1 MVVET
6 RTGSAALPAPPSA
19 ERLAELVGRARAT
32 GTKRL
37 PVVAPYTGEN
47 LVELPQST
55 RKDIAEA
62 YREAREAQARWARRS
77 PRERA
82 QVLLRLHDL
91 VLDRQREA
99 LDLIQWE
106 NGKTRAHAFEEV
118 ADVALGCRYYAR
130 TGPAYLMP
138 RRRVGLIPLLTQVVE
153 LHHPVGVVGVVSPWN
168 YPLALG
174 ASDTLAALLAGN
186 AVVQRPD
193 PQTSLTCLWAA
204 RLASEAGLPDGLW
217 QVVLGSGEQVG
228 AAVLDQADF
237 VMFTGSTRT
246 GKGVAQKAGRRLVG
260 CTLELGGKNPMLVLR
275 DADLDRAAEGA
286 VRACFSS
293 SGQLCVSMERVYV
306 AASRY
311 DAFVERFVARIEAM
325 RVGAAFDFSM
335 DMGSLTSQHQLDAVA
350 AHVED
355 AREKGAHVL
364 AGGVAR
370 PDLGPYF
377 YQPTL
382 LANVPGTA
390 RCATEETF
398 GPVASV
404 VPFRGEDEAVRL
416 ANQGD
421 YGLNASVWTTD
432 IARGRDIASRVRAG
446 TVNVNDAYAAAWG
459 SMDAPM
465 GGMGDSGLGRRH
477 GAVGVLKYTET
488 QTIAVQRVMGLSTPP
503 GITAEQWASLFT
515 NGLRALKKLGRR

>member
-1 MVVET
+1 MAVDT
-6 RTGSAALPAPPSA
+6 HMDRPTLPAPPTA
-19 ERLAELVGRARAT
+19 ERLAELIGRART
-32 GTKRL
+32 SGTKRL
-37 PVVAPYTGEN
+37 PVVAPYTGDV

-55 RKDIAEA
+55 RKDIAGA
-62 YREAREAQARWARRS
+62 YADAREAQARWARTS

-91 VLDRQREA
+91 VLDRQREV

-106 NGKTRAHAFEEV
+106 NGKARAHAFEEV
-118 ADVALGCRYYAR
+118 ADIALVCRYYAR
-130 TGPAYLMP
+130 TGPGHLMP
-138 RRRVGLIPLLTQVVE
+138 QRRAGLVPLLTQVVE

-168 YPLALG
+168 YPLTLG
-174 ASDTLAALLAGN
+174 VSDTLAALLAGN

-204 RLASEAGLPDGLW
+204 GLAREAGLPDGLW
-217 QVVLGSGEQVG
+217 QIVLGSGEQVG
-228 AAVLDQADF
+228 AAVLDQADY

-246 GKGVAQKAGRRLVG
+246 GRNVAQKAGRRLVG

-275 DADLDRAAEGA
+275 DADLDRATEGA

-293 SGQLCVSMERVYV
+293 SGQMCISMERIYV
-306 AASRY
+306 AASQY
-311 DAFVERFVARIEAM
+311 DAFVDRFVGRIKAM

-335 DMGSLTSQHQLDAVA
+335 DMGSLTSQRQLDTVT

-355 AREKGAHVL
+355 AREQGAHVL

-370 PDLGPYF
+370 PDLGPFF
-377 YQPTL
+377 YEPTL

-390 RCATEETF
+390 KCATEETF
-398 GPVASV
+398 GPVVSV

-421 YGLNASVWTTD
+421 YGLSASVWTTD

-446 TVNVNDAYAAAWG
+446 TVNVNEAYGAAWG
-459 SMDAPM
+459 SVDAPM
-465 GGMGDSGLGRRH
+465 GGMGQSGIGRRH
-477 GAVGVLKYTET
+477 GAVGLLKYTET
-488 QTIAVQRVMGLSTPP
+488 QTIAVQRVMGFGTPP
-503 GITAEQWASLFT
+503 GISAEQFAALFT
-515 NGLRALKKLGRR
+515 GGLRALKRLGRR

>member
-1 MVVET
+1 MET
-6 RTGSAALPAPPSA
+6 RTQQPVLPAPPNA
-19 ERLAELVGRARAT
+19 GRLAELVGRARAS

-37 PVVAPYTGEN
+37 PVVAPYTGDV

-62 YREAREAQARWARRS
+62 YREARAAQAQWARRT

-91 VLDRQREA
+91 VLDRQREV

-106 NGKTRAHAFEEV
+106 NGKARAHAFEEV
-118 ADVALGCRYYAR
+118 ADVALVCRYYAR
-130 TGPAYLMP
+130 TGPGYLMP
-138 RRRVGLIPLLTQVVE
+138 RRRTGLIPLLTQVVE

-168 YPLALG
+168 YPLTLG
-174 ASDTLAALLAGN
+174 VSDTLAALLAGN

-193 PQTSLTCLWAA
+193 PQTSLACLWALGLA
-204 RLASEAGLPDGLW
+204 REAGLPDGLW

-228 AAVLDQADF
+228 AAVLDQADY

-246 GKGVAQKAGRRLVG
+246 GRNVAQRAGRRLVG
-260 CTLELGGKNPMLVLR
+260 CTLELGGKNPLLVLR

-293 SGQLCVSMERVYV
+293 SGQLCISMERIYV

-325 RVGAAFDFSM
+325 RIGAAFDFSM
-335 DMGSLTSQHQLDAVA
+335 DMGSLTTRHQLDTVT

-355 AREKGAHVL
+355 ARERGAHVL
-364 AGGVAR
+364 TGGVAR
-370 PDLGPYF
+370 PDLGPFF
-377 YQPTL
+377 YEPTL

-390 RCATEETF
+390 TCATEETF
-398 GPVASV
+398 GPVVSV
-404 VPFRGEDEAVRL
+404 VPFRGEDEAIRL
-416 ANQGD
+416 ANEGD

-432 IARGRDIASRVRAG
+432 VARGRAVASRIRAG
-446 TVNVNDAYAAAWG
+446 SVNVNEAYAAAWG

-477 GAVGVLKYTET
+477 GAVGLLKYTET
-488 QTIAVQRVMGLSTPP
+488 QTVAVQRVMGLGAPP
-503 GITAEQWASLFT
+503 GLSQEQWATLFT

>member
-1 MVVET
+1 MAVDT
-6 RTGSAALPAPPSA
+6 RMDRPALPVPPTA
-19 ERLAELVGRARAT
+19 DRLAELVARARAS

-37 PVVAPYTGEN
+37 TVVAPYTGET

-62 YREAREAQARWARRS
+62 YREAGEAQARWARVP

-82 QVLLRLHDL
+82 RVLLRLHDL
-91 VLDRQREA
+91 VLDRQREV
-99 LDLIQWE
+99 LDLVQWE
-106 NGKTRAHAFEEV
+106 NGKARAHAFEEV
-118 ADVALGCRYYAR
+118 ADVALSCRYYGR
-130 TGPAYLMP
+130 SGPAYLMP
-138 RRRVGLIPLLTQVVE
+138 RRRAGLVPLLTQVVE

-193 PQTSLTCLWAA
+193 PQTSLACLWAA
-204 RLASEAGLPDGLW
+204 GLAREAGLPDGLW
-217 QVVLGSGEQVG
+217 QIVLGSGEQVG
-228 AAVLDQADF
+228 SAVLDQADY

-246 GKGVAQKAGRRLVG
+246 GRNVAQRAGRRLVG

-293 SGQLCVSMERVYV
+293 SGQLCISMERVCV

-325 RVGAAFDFSM
+325 RLGAAFDFSM
-335 DMGSLTSQHQLDAVA
+335 DMGSLTSQHQLDVVS

-355 AREKGAHVL
+355 AREQGAHVL
-364 AGGVAR
+364 TGGVAR
-370 PDLGPYF
+370 PDLGPFF
-377 YQPTL
+377 YAPTL

-390 RCATEETF
+390 KCATEETF
-398 GPVASV
+398 GPVVSV

-432 IARGRDIASRVRAG
+432 IARGRDIASRIRAG
-446 TVNVNDAYAAAWG
+446 TVNVNEAYAAAWG

-477 GAVGVLKYTET
+477 GAVGVLKYTEP
-488 QTIAVQRVMGLSTPP
+488 QTVAVQRVMGLGRPP
-503 GITAEQWASLFT
+503 GVTGEQWATLFT
-515 NGLRALKKLGRR
+515 GGLRALKRLGRR